1 MIVKHRWVRVALVL
15 SVTIL
20 AVAVGLFTY
29 RSVTTPKTLTVAVGS
44 FDGDIAKLMTGIAGR
59 RFRRPT
65 KAMIC
70 PKERSEVHRQYPTKI

>member
-29 RSVTTPKTLTVAVGS
+29 RSVTTPKTVAVAVGS
-44 FDGDIAKLMTGIAGR
+44 FDGDIAKLMTR
-59 RFRRPT
+59 DCRPDRF
-65 KAMIC
+65 
-70 PKERSEVHRQYPTKI
+70 Q